1 MSDGPT
7 DMGVVRVLIVD
18 DDALVRAGLRMMLG
32 GADRIEIVGEVADGS
47 EVLGALDRHRA
58 DVILMDLRMPK
69 VDGIT
74 AMELVRQQPQ
84 PPAVLVLT
92 TFDTDDQVLRALRRG
107 AAGFLVK
114 DTPPAEIVR
123 AIELVAGGESMLSP
137 AVTRRLIDRLASD
150 GDASSRHADAA
161 VLLSELS
168 PRDRE
173 IASAIAQGKSN
184 AAIASDLHLS
194 IATVKSHVSA
204 MLAKLQLDNRVQI
217 ALLVQD
223 AQRT

>member
-1 MSDGPT
+1 VSGAGPI
-7 DMGVVRVLIVD
+7 RVLIVD
-18 DDALVRAGLRMMLG
+18 DDALVRAGLTMMLG
-32 GADRIEIVGEVADGS
+32 GAPGIEVVGEAADGS
-47 EVLGALDRHRA
+47 EVLGALDLHRA
-58 DVILMDLRMPK
+58 DVILMDLRMPRL
-69 VDGIT
+69 DGIA
-74 AMELVRQQPQ
+74 AMELVRLQPQ

-137 AVTRRLIDRLASD
+137 TVTRRLIDRLASD
-150 GDASSRHADAA
+150 GDAAARHADAA
-161 VLLSELS
+161 ALLSELP

-173 IASAIAQGKSN
+173 IAGAIAQGKSN
-184 AAIASDLHLS
+184 AAIAAELHLS
-194 IATVKSHVSA
+194 VATIKSHVST

-223 AQRT
+223 AERV